1 MKRPW
6 PEENDFF
13 MIGVFLA
20 VFLSFC
26 VSALYAL
33 S

>member
-1 MKRPW
+1 MKRLW
-6 PEENDFF
+6 PKDDDFF

-20 VFLSFC
+20 IFFTFC

-33 S
+33 E